1 VDDKDLEQLE
11 QQEAQEQ
18 KETEAANKTA
28 HVAGKAAATYFG
40 GKAGA
45 EAYDAISKTQLGKK
59 LEEKAGESIKNN
71 RQLNKAAQKLNDSGA
86 LDAADQVM
94 DMGNKSQG
102 TPKTPSSAGNGK
114 PQSTPNTG
122 PTTNNSSDSGTG
134 TTKLP
139 ENAKPA
145 TISILVILL
154 FSFIPIFLIV
164 VVIFIIISLL
174 GGAKNGLAM
183 NGYYAMRCPEVTV
196 VFTDKQN
203 NYEVTDIK
211 TYPLEEYVAGVVAGE
226 VGFLGSTEVDKAF
239 AIAARSYFFANE
251 SNCTIESSDRKQVF
265 RELTT
270 TQTDK
275 LAIEAT
281 EATKGKV
288 LLKDNNLY
296 STQYDAFACIEK
308 DDNYYTISQAEQK
321 IPITWLESK
330 INPSSIPDWFI
341 CNGSENLKN
350 HHGNGLSQYGSLYLA
365 EEKGY
370 TYEEILA
377 FYLGKEDIT
386 ISSGFLTSIAGLE
399 VKNTTSATNLDRPL
413 GELLNENGASIEDM
427 NAFIK
432 ESVESVGKGTRAGVV
447 AAAVSQINYLYDNFN
462 VNIPYYWGGAYIG
475 YGVYDSLGAIT
486 SGSTSTGGKT
496 YIRKGFDCSGF
507 VSWAI
512 KNGGYKFGRF
522 VTGGFHNAFSGD
534 SCDITD
540 QNCIGQPGDL
550 INSKTCHVQM
560 IVAVDEASGKY
571 MIAESTGSIGVVM
584 HEWNM
589 HSQNCGRSNETRILH
604 MDSFYN
610 NPNNVDPNY

>member
-1 VDDKDLEQLE
+1 MDKKKLEVSDEQE
-11 QQEAQEQ
+11 EQKQQEA
-18 KETEAANKTA
+18 EAANKTA

-40 GKAGA
+40 GNVGA
-45 EAYDAISKTQLGKK
+45 KAYDKLSQTKLGKN
-59 LEEKAGESIKNN
+59 LENQIGKKIQKN
-71 RQLNKAAQKLNDSGA
+71 RQANRMAQKLNNSGA
-86 LDAADQVM
+86 LDAADKAI
-94 DMGNKSQG
+94 DAAS
-102 TPKTPSSAGNGK
+102 GNG
-114 PQSTPNTG
+114 TG
-122 PTTNNSSDSGTG
+122 GSGGNSSSLSLSSVSNLGKKSSNSS
-134 TTKLP
+134 TKDKGLI
-139 ENAKPA
+139 
-145 TISILVILL
+145 TIPNMKKAAIKVLIIAIPTAIFLL
-154 FSFIPIFLIV
+154 FAVFLIT
-164 VVIFIIISLL
+164 ITIEGNEKGI
-174 GGAKNGLAM
+174 AM

-386 ISSGFLTSIAGLE
+386 ISSGYLTSIAGLE

-560 IVAVDEASGKY
+560 IVAVDETSGKY
-571 MIAESTGSIGVVM
+571 MIAESTGSMGVVM

>member
-1 VDDKDLEQLE
+1 MDEKKLEVSDEQE
-11 QQEAQEQ
+11 EQKQQEA
-18 KETEAANKTA
+18 EAANKTA

-40 GKAGA
+40 GNVGA
-45 EAYDAISKTQLGKK
+45 KAYDKLSQTKLGKN
-59 LEEKAGESIKNN
+59 LENQIGKKIQKN
-71 RQLNKAAQKLNDSGA
+71 RQANRMAQKLNNSGA
-86 LDAADQVM
+86 LDAADKAI
-94 DMGNKSQG
+94 DAAS
-102 TPKTPSSAGNGK
+102 GNG
-114 PQSTPNTG
+114 TG
-122 PTTNNSSDSGTG
+122 GSGGNSSSLSLSSVSNLGKKSSNSS
-134 TTKLP
+134 TKDKGLI
-139 ENAKPA
+139 
-145 TISILVILL
+145 TIPNMKKAAIKVLIIAIPTAIFLL
-154 FSFIPIFLIV
+154 FAVFLIT
-164 VVIFIIISLL
+164 IAIEGNEKGI
-174 GGAKNGLAM
+174 AM

-571 MIAESTGSIGVVM
+571 MIAESTGSMGVVM

-604 MDSFYN
+604 MDSFYD

>member
-1 VDDKDLEQLE
+1 
-11 QQEAQEQ
+11 
-18 KETEAANKTA
+18 
-28 HVAGKAAATYFG
+28 
-40 GKAGA
+40 
-45 EAYDAISKTQLGKK
+45 
-59 LEEKAGESIKNN
+59 
-71 RQLNKAAQKLNDSGA
+71 
-86 LDAADQVM
+86 M
-94 DMGNKSQG
+94 
-102 TPKTPSSAGNGK
+102 
-114 PQSTPNTG
+114 
-122 PTTNNSSDSGTG
+122 
-134 TTKLP
+134 
-139 ENAKPA
+139 
-145 TISILVILL
+145 
-154 FSFIPIFLIV
+154 
-164 VVIFIIISLL
+164 
-174 GGAKNGLAM
+174 
-183 NGYYAMRCPEVTV
+183 
-196 VFTDKQN
+196 
-203 NYEVTDIK
+203 
-211 TYPLEEYVAGVVAGE
+211 
-226 VGFLGSTEVDKAF
+226 
-239 AIAARSYFFANE
+239 
-251 SNCTIESSDRKQVF
+251 
-265 RELTT
+265 
-270 TQTDK
+270 
-275 LAIEAT
+275 
-281 EATKGKV
+281 
-288 LLKDNNLY
+288 
-296 STQYDAFACIEK
+296 
-308 DDNYYTISQAEQK
+308 
-321 IPITWLESK
+321 
-330 INPSSIPDWFI
+330 
-341 CNGSENLKN
+341 
-350 HHGNGLSQYGSLYLA
+350 SQYGSLYLA

-370 TYEEILA
+370 TYDEILA
-377 FYLGKEDIT
+377 FYYGDDVT
-386 ISSGFLTSIAGLE
+386 ISSGYLTSIAGLE

-571 MIAESTGSIGVVM
+571 MIAESTGSMGVVM

>member
-1 VDDKDLEQLE
+1 MDDKELEQLE

-114 PQSTPNTG
+114 PQSTPNAG

-145 TISILVILL
+145 TISIIVILL
-154 FSFIPIFLIV
+154 FSFIPF
-164 VVIFIIISLL
+164 FIIAFIISIIIALL
-174 GGAKNGLAM
+174 GGGRHGVAM

-196 VFTDKQN
+196 TFVDE
-203 NYEVTDIK
+203 NYVPTEVK
-211 TYPLEEYVAGVVAGE
+211 TYPFEEYIAGVVGGE
-226 VGFLGSTEVDKAF
+226 VGHFNSPEVYKAF
-239 AIAARSYFFANE
+239 AISARTYFFSAEN
-251 SNCTIESSDRKQVF
+251 NCSIESSDRYQVCK
-265 RELTT
+265 EENI
-270 TQTDK
+270 TD
-275 LAIEAT
+275 AIRTAVE
-281 EATKGKV
+281 ETKGKV
-288 LLKDNNLY
+288 LLREKDIFQ
-296 STQYDAFACIEK
+296 TEYDAFACIDK
-308 DDNYYTISQAEQK
+308 DNDYYTIAQQNQK
-321 IPITWLESK
+321 LPITWINSRINVNSK
-330 INPSSIPDWFI
+330 PEWFI
-341 CNGSENLKN
+341 CDGILRE
-350 HHGNGLSQYGSLYLA
+350 HHGRGMSQYGSLYLA

-370 TYEEILA
+370 TYDEILA
-377 FYLGKEDIT
+377 FYYGDDVT
-386 ISSGFLTSIAGLE
+386 ISSGYLTSIAGLE
-399 VKNTTSATNLDRPL
+399 VKNTTSSSVIDDTL

-427 NAFIK
+427 NGFIK

-447 AAAVSQINYLYDNFN
+447 AAAVSQINYLYDNFGKRL
-462 VNIPYYWGGAYIG
+462 PYYWGGAYTG
-475 YGVYDSLGAIT
+475 YGVYKELGGATTPIISKYGT
-486 SGSTSTGGKT
+486 CYTK
-496 YIRKGFDCSGF
+496 KGFDCSGF

-512 KNGGYKFGRF
+512 KNGGYKFGRYST
-522 VTGGFHNAFSGD
+522 VDFHNVFSGD

-550 INSKTCHVQM
+550 INSRDCHVQM

-571 MIAESTGSIGVVM
+571 MIVESTGSMGVVM
-584 HEWNM
+584 REWNM
-589 HSQNCGRSNETRILH
+589 HSIHYGYKTRILH

>member
-1 VDDKDLEQLE
+1 MDEKKLEVSDEQE
-11 QQEAQEQ
+11 EQKQQEA
-18 KETEAANKTA
+18 EAANKTA

-40 GKAGA
+40 GNVGA
-45 EAYDAISKTQLGKK
+45 KAYDKLSQTKLGKN
-59 LEEKAGESIKNN
+59 LENQIGKKIQKN
-71 RQLNKAAQKLNDSGA
+71 RQANRMAQKLNNSGA
-86 LDAADQVM
+86 LDAADKAI
-94 DMGNKSQG
+94 DAAS
-102 TPKTPSSAGNGK
+102 GNG
-114 PQSTPNTG
+114 TG
-122 PTTNNSSDSGTG
+122 GSGGNSSSLSLSSVSNLGKKSSNSS
-134 TTKLP
+134 TKDKGLI
-139 ENAKPA
+139 
-145 TISILVILL
+145 TIPNMKKAAIKVLIIA
-154 FSFIPIFLIV
+154 IPTAIFL
-164 VVIFIIISLL
+164 LL
-174 GGAKNGLAM
+174 AVFLITIAIEGNEKGIAM

-486 SGSTSTGGKT
+486 SGSTSNSGKT

-512 KNGGYKFGRF
+512 KNGGYKFGRY
-522 VTGGFHNAFSGD
+522 TTRGFHNAFSGD
-534 SCDITD
+534 SCNITD

-550 INSKTCHVQM
+550 INSQTCHVQM
-560 IVAVDEASGKY
+560 IVAVDETSGKY
-571 MIAESTGSIGVVM
+571 MIAESTGSMGVVM

-604 MDSFYN
+604 MDSFYD

>member
-1 VDDKDLEQLE
+1 MDEKKLEVSDEQE
-11 QQEAQEQ
+11 EQKQQEA
-18 KETEAANKTA
+18 EAANKTA

-40 GKAGA
+40 GNVGA
-45 EAYDAISKTQLGKK
+45 KAYDKLSQTKLGKN
-59 LEEKAGESIKNN
+59 LENQIGKKIQKN
-71 RQLNKAAQKLNDSGA
+71 RQANRMAQKLNNSGA
-86 LDAADQVM
+86 LDAADKAI
-94 DMGNKSQG
+94 DAAS
-102 TPKTPSSAGNGK
+102 GNG
-114 PQSTPNTG
+114 TG
-122 PTTNNSSDSGTG
+122 GSGGNSSSLSLSSVSNLGKKSSNSS
-134 TTKLP
+134 TKDKGLI
-139 ENAKPA
+139 
-145 TISILVILL
+145 TIPNMKKAAIKVLIIAIPTAIFLL
-154 FSFIPIFLIV
+154 FAVFLIT
-164 VVIFIIISLL
+164 IAIEGNEKGI
-174 GGAKNGLAM
+174 AM

-386 ISSGFLTSIAGLE
+386 ISSGYLTSIAGLE

-447 AAAVSQINYLYDNFN
+447 AAALSQINYLYDNFN

-550 INSKTCHVQM
+550 INSQTCHVQM
-560 IVAVDEASGKY
+560 IVAVDEVSGKY
-571 MIAESTGSIGVVM
+571 MIAESTGSMGVVM

-604 MDSFYN
+604 MDSFYD

>member
-1 VDDKDLEQLE
+1 MDKKKLEVSDEQE
-11 QQEAQEQ
+11 EQKQQEA
-18 KETEAANKTA
+18 EAANKTA

-40 GKAGA
+40 GNVGA
-45 EAYDAISKTQLGKK
+45 KAYDKLSQTKLGKN
-59 LEEKAGESIKNN
+59 LENQIGKKIQKN
-71 RQLNKAAQKLNDSGA
+71 RQANRMAQKLNNSGA
-86 LDAADQVM
+86 LDAADKAI
-94 DMGNKSQG
+94 DAAS
-102 TPKTPSSAGNGK
+102 GNG
-114 PQSTPNTG
+114 TG
-122 PTTNNSSDSGTG
+122 GSGGNSSSLSLSSVSNLGKKSSNSS
-134 TTKLP
+134 TKDKGLI
-139 ENAKPA
+139 
-145 TISILVILL
+145 TIPNMKKAAIKVLIIAIPTAIFLL
-154 FSFIPIFLIV
+154 FAVFLIT
-164 VVIFIIISLL
+164 ITIEGNEKGI
-174 GGAKNGLAM
+174 AM

-386 ISSGFLTSIAGLE
+386 ISSGYLTSIAGLE

-571 MIAESTGSIGVVM
+571 MIAESTGSMGVVM

>member
-1 VDDKDLEQLE
+1 MDDKDLEQLE

-114 PQSTPNTG
+114 PQSTPNAG

-145 TISILVILL
+145 TISIIVILL
-154 FSFIPIFLIV
+154 FSFIPF
-164 VVIFIIISLL
+164 FIIAFIISIIIALL
-174 GGAKNGLAM
+174 GGGRHGVAM

-196 VFTDKQN
+196 TFVDE
-203 NYEVTDIK
+203 NYVPTEVK
-211 TYPLEEYVAGVVAGE
+211 TYPFEEYIAGVVGGE
-226 VGFLGSTEVDKAF
+226 VGHFNSPEVYKAF
-239 AIAARSYFFANE
+239 AISARTYFFSAEN
-251 SNCTIESSDRKQVF
+251 NCSIESSDRYQVCK
-265 RELTT
+265 EENI
-270 TQTDK
+270 TD
-275 LAIEAT
+275 AIRTAVE
-281 EATKGKV
+281 ETKGKV
-288 LLKDNNLY
+288 LLREKDIFQ
-296 STQYDAFACIEK
+296 TEYDAFACIDK
-308 DDNYYTISQAEQK
+308 DDDYYTIAQQNQK
-321 IPITWLESK
+321 LPITWINSRINVNSK
-330 INPSSIPDWFI
+330 PEWFI
-341 CNGSENLKN
+341 CDGILRE
-350 HHGNGLSQYGSLYLA
+350 HHGRGMSQYGSLYLA

-370 TYEEILA
+370 TYDEILA
-377 FYLGKEDIT
+377 FYYGDDVT
-386 ISSGFLTSIAGLE
+386 ISSGYLTSIAGLE
-399 VKNTTSATNLDRPL
+399 VKNTTSSSVIDDTL

-427 NAFIK
+427 NGFIK

-447 AAAVSQINYLYDNFN
+447 AAAVSQINYLYDNFGKRL
-462 VNIPYYWGGAYIG
+462 PYYWGGAYTG
-475 YGVYDSLGAIT
+475 YGVYKELGGATTPIISKYGT
-486 SGSTSTGGKT
+486 CYTK
-496 YIRKGFDCSGF
+496 KGFDCSGF

-512 KNGGYKFGRF
+512 KNGGYKFGRYST
-522 VTGGFHNAFSGD
+522 VDFHNVFSGD

-550 INSKTCHVQM
+550 INSRDCHVQM

-571 MIAESTGSIGVVM
+571 MIVESTGSMGVVM
-584 HEWNM
+584 REWNM
-589 HSQNCGRSNETRILH
+589 HSIHYGYKTRILH

>member
-1 VDDKDLEQLE
+1 MDDKDLEQLE

-114 PQSTPNTG
+114 PQSTPNAG

-145 TISILVILL
+145 TISIIVILL
-154 FSFIPIFLIV
+154 FSFIPF
-164 VVIFIIISLL
+164 FIIAFIISIIIALL
-174 GGAKNGLAM
+174 GGGRHGVAM

-196 VFTDKQN
+196 TFVDE
-203 NYEVTDIK
+203 NYVPTEVK
-211 TYPLEEYVAGVVAGE
+211 TYPFEEYIAGVVGGE
-226 VGFLGSTEVDKAF
+226 VGHFNSPEVYKAF
-239 AIAARSYFFANE
+239 AISARTYFFSAEN
-251 SNCTIESSDRKQVF
+251 NCSIESSDRYQVCK
-265 RELTT
+265 EENI
-270 TQTDK
+270 TD
-275 LAIEAT
+275 AIRTAVE
-281 EATKGKV
+281 ETKGKV
-288 LLKDNNLY
+288 LLREKDIFQ
-296 STQYDAFACIEK
+296 TEYDAFACIDK
-308 DDNYYTISQAEQK
+308 DNDYYTIAQQNQK
-321 IPITWLESK
+321 LPITWINSRINVNSK
-330 INPSSIPDWFI
+330 PEWFI
-341 CNGSENLKN
+341 CDGILRE
-350 HHGNGLSQYGSLYLA
+350 HHGRGMSQYGSLYLA

-370 TYEEILA
+370 TYDEILA
-377 FYLGKEDIT
+377 FYYGDDVT
-386 ISSGFLTSIAGLE
+386 ISSGYLTSIAGLE
-399 VKNTTSATNLDRPL
+399 VKNTTSSSVIDDTL

-427 NAFIK
+427 NGFIK

-447 AAAVSQINYLYDNFN
+447 AAAVSQINYLYDNFGKRL
-462 VNIPYYWGGAYIG
+462 PYYWGGAYTG
-475 YGVYDSLGAIT
+475 YGVYKELGGATTPIISKYGT
-486 SGSTSTGGKT
+486 CYTK
-496 YIRKGFDCSGF
+496 KGFDCSGF

-512 KNGGYKFGRF
+512 KNGGYKFGRYST
-522 VTGGFHNAFSGD
+522 VDFHNVFSGD

-550 INSKTCHVQM
+550 INSRDCHVQM

-571 MIAESTGSIGVVM
+571 MIVESTGSMGVVM
-584 HEWNM
+584 REWNM
-589 HSQNCGRSNETRILH
+589 HSIHYGYKTRILH

>member
-1 VDDKDLEQLE
+1 MDEKKLEVSDEQE
-11 QQEAQEQ
+11 EQKQQEA
-18 KETEAANKTA
+18 EAANKTA

-40 GKAGA
+40 GNVGA
-45 EAYDAISKTQLGKK
+45 KAYDKLSQTKLGKN
-59 LEEKAGESIKNN
+59 LENQIGKKIQKN
-71 RQLNKAAQKLNDSGA
+71 RQANRMAQKLNNSGA
-86 LDAADQVM
+86 LDAADKAI
-94 DMGNKSQG
+94 DAASGNG
-102 TPKTPSSAGNGK
+102 TGGSGGNSSSLSLSSASNLEK
-114 PQSTPNTG
+114 KSS
-122 PTTNNSSDSGTG
+122 NSSSKDKS
-134 TTKLP
+134 LI
-139 ENAKPA
+139 
-145 TISILVILL
+145 TIPNMKKTAIKVSIIAIPTAIFLL
-154 FSFIPIFLIV
+154 FVIFLIT
-164 VVIFIIISLL
+164 IAIE
-174 GGAKNGLAM
+174 GNEKGLAM

-196 VFTDKQN
+196 TFVDKD
-203 NYEVTDIK
+203 YEPTEVK
-211 TYPLEEYVAGVVAGE
+211 TYPLEEYVAGVIGGE
-226 VGFLGSTEVDKAF
+226 VGMFNSPEVYKAF
-239 AIAARSYFFANE
+239 AISARTYFLTAEN
-251 SNCTIESSDRKQVF
+251 NCSIESSDRYQVF
-265 RELTT
+265 KEENI
-270 TQTDK
+270 TDGTR
-275 LAIEAT
+275 AAAE
-281 EATKGKV
+281 ETKGKV
-288 LLKDNNLY
+288 LLRDKDIFQ
-296 STQYDAFACIEK
+296 TEYDAFACIDK
-308 DDNYYTISQAEQK
+308 DDDYYTIAQQDQK
-321 IPITWLESK
+321 IPITWIDSRINVNSK
-330 INPSSIPDWFI
+330 PDWFI
-341 CNGSENLKN
+341 CDGTLRE
-350 HHGNGLSQYGSLYLA
+350 HHGRGMSQYGSLYLA

-370 TYEEILA
+370 TYDEILA
-377 FYLGKEDIT
+377 FYYGDDIT
-386 ISSGFLTSIAGLE
+386 ISSGYLTSIAGLE

-571 MIAESTGSIGVVM
+571 MIAESTGSMGVVM

-604 MDSFYN
+604 MDSFYD
-610 NPNNVDPNY
+610 NPSNVDPNY

>member
-1 VDDKDLEQLE
+1 MDEKKLEVSDEQE
-11 QQEAQEQ
+11 EQKQQEA
-18 KETEAANKTA
+18 EAANKTA

-40 GKAGA
+40 GNVGA
-45 EAYDAISKTQLGKK
+45 KAYDKLSQTKLGKN
-59 LEEKAGESIKNN
+59 LENQVGKKIQKN
-71 RQLNKAAQKLNDSGA
+71 RQANRMAQKLNNSGA
-86 LDAADQVM
+86 LDAADKAIDVAS
-94 DMGNKSQG
+94 GNG
-102 TPKTPSSAGNGK
+102 TGGSGGNSSSLSLSSASNLGK
-114 PQSTPNTG
+114 KSS
-122 PTTNNSSDSGTG
+122 NSSSKDKS
-134 TTKLP
+134 LI
-139 ENAKPA
+139 
-145 TISILVILL
+145 TIPNMKKAAIKVSIIAIPTAIFLL
-154 FSFIPIFLIV
+154 FVIFLIT
-164 VVIFIIISLL
+164 IAIE
-174 GGAKNGLAM
+174 GNEKGLAM

-196 VFTDKQN
+196 TFVDE
-203 NYEVTDIK
+203 NYEPTEVK
-211 TYPLEEYVAGVVAGE
+211 TYPLEEYVAGVVGGE
-226 VGFLGSTEVDKAF
+226 VGMFNSPEVYKAF
-239 AIAARSYFFANE
+239 AISARTYFLTAEN
-251 SNCTIESSDRKQVF
+251 NCSIESSDRYQVF
-265 RELTT
+265 KEENI
-270 TQTDK
+270 TDGTR
-275 LAIEAT
+275 AAAE
-281 EATKGKV
+281 ETKGKV
-288 LLKDNNLY
+288 LLRDKDIFQ
-296 STQYDAFACIEK
+296 TEYDAFACIDK
-308 DDNYYTISQAEQK
+308 DDDYYTIAQQEQK
-321 IPITWLESK
+321 IPITWMNSRINVNSK
-330 INPSSIPDWFI
+330 PEWFI
-341 CNGSENLKN
+341 CDGTLRE
-350 HHGNGLSQYGSLYLA
+350 HHGRGMSQYGSLYLA

-370 TYEEILA
+370 TYDEILA
-377 FYLGKEDIT
+377 FYYGDDVT
-386 ISSGFLTSIAGLE
+386 ISSGYLTSIAGLE

-413 GELLNENGASIEDM
+413 GELLNENGASIDDM

-540 QNCIGQPGDL
+540 KNCIGQPGDL

-571 MIAESTGSIGVVM
+571 MIAESTGSMGVVM

-604 MDSFYN
+604 MDSFYD

>member
-1 VDDKDLEQLE
+1 MDKKKLEVSDEQE
-11 QQEAQEQ
+11 EQKQQEA
-18 KETEAANKTA
+18 EAANKTA

-40 GKAGA
+40 GNVGA
-45 EAYDAISKTQLGKK
+45 KAYDKLSQTKLGKN
-59 LEEKAGESIKNN
+59 LENQIGKKIQKN
-71 RQLNKAAQKLNDSGA
+71 RQANRMAQKLNNSGA
-86 LDAADQVM
+86 LDAADKAI
-94 DMGNKSQG
+94 DAAS
-102 TPKTPSSAGNGK
+102 GNG
-114 PQSTPNTG
+114 TG
-122 PTTNNSSDSGTG
+122 GSGGNSSSLSLSSVSNLGKKSSNSS
-134 TTKLP
+134 TKDKGLI
-139 ENAKPA
+139 
-145 TISILVILL
+145 TIPNMKKTAIKVLIIAIPTAIFLL
-154 FSFIPIFLIV
+154 FAVFLIT
-164 VVIFIIISLL
+164 ITIEGNEKGI
-174 GGAKNGLAM
+174 AM

-386 ISSGFLTSIAGLE
+386 ISSGYLTSIAGLE

-560 IVAVDEASGKY
+560 IVAVDETSGKY
-571 MIAESTGSIGVVM
+571 MIAESTGSMGVVM

>member
-1 VDDKDLEQLE
+1 MDEKKLEVSDEQE
-11 QQEAQEQ
+11 EQKQQEA
-18 KETEAANKTA
+18 EAANKTA

-40 GKAGA
+40 GNVGA
-45 EAYDAISKTQLGKK
+45 KAYDKLSQTKLGKN
-59 LEEKAGESIKNN
+59 LENQIGKKIQKN
-71 RQLNKAAQKLNDSGA
+71 RQANRMAQKLNNSGA
-86 LDAADQVM
+86 LDAADKAI
-94 DMGNKSQG
+94 DAAS
-102 TPKTPSSAGNGK
+102 GNG
-114 PQSTPNTG
+114 TG
-122 PTTNNSSDSGTG
+122 GSGGNSSSLSLSSVSNLGKKSSNSS
-134 TTKLP
+134 TKDKGLI
-139 ENAKPA
+139 
-145 TISILVILL
+145 TIPNMKKAAIKVLIIAIPTAIFLL
-154 FSFIPIFLIV
+154 FAVFLIT
-164 VVIFIIISLL
+164 ITIEGNEKGI
-174 GGAKNGLAM
+174 AM

-507 VSWAI
+507 VSWTI
-512 KNGGYKFGRF
+512 KNGGYKFGRY
-522 VTGGFHNAFSGD
+522 TTRGFHNAFSGD
-534 SCDITD
+534 SCNITD

-550 INSKTCHVQM
+550 INSQTCHVQM
-560 IVAVDEASGKY
+560 IVAVDEVSGKY
-571 MIAESTGSIGVVM
+571 MIAESTGSMGVVM

-604 MDSFYN
+604 MDSFYD

>member
-1 VDDKDLEQLE
+1 MDEKKLEVSDEQE
-11 QQEAQEQ
+11 EQKQQEA
-18 KETEAANKTA
+18 EAANKTA

-40 GKAGA
+40 GNVGA
-45 EAYDAISKTQLGKK
+45 KAYDKLSQTKLGKN
-59 LEEKAGESIKNN
+59 LENQIGKKIQKN
-71 RQLNKAAQKLNDSGA
+71 RQANRMAQKLNNSGA
-86 LDAADQVM
+86 LDAADKAI
-94 DMGNKSQG
+94 DAAS
-102 TPKTPSSAGNGK
+102 GNG
-114 PQSTPNTG
+114 TG
-122 PTTNNSSDSGTG
+122 GSGGNSSSLSLSSVSNLGKKSSNSS
-134 TTKLP
+134 TKDKGLI
-139 ENAKPA
+139 
-145 TISILVILL
+145 TIPNMKKAAIKVLIIAIPTAIFLL
-154 FSFIPIFLIV
+154 FAVFLIT
-164 VVIFIIISLL
+164 ITIEGNEKGI
-174 GGAKNGLAM
+174 AM

-386 ISSGFLTSIAGLE
+386 ISSGYLTSIAGLE

-571 MIAESTGSIGVVM
+571 MIAESTGSMGVVM

>member
-1 VDDKDLEQLE
+1 MDEKKLEVSDEQE
-11 QQEAQEQ
+11 EQKQQEA
-18 KETEAANKTA
+18 EAANKTA

-40 GKAGA
+40 GNVGA
-45 EAYDAISKTQLGKK
+45 KAYDKLSQTKLGKN
-59 LEEKAGESIKNN
+59 LENQIGKKIQKN
-71 RQLNKAAQKLNDSGA
+71 RQANRMAQKLNNSGA
-86 LDAADQVM
+86 LDAADKAI
-94 DMGNKSQG
+94 DAAS
-102 TPKTPSSAGNGK
+102 GNG
-114 PQSTPNTG
+114 TG
-122 PTTNNSSDSGTG
+122 GSGGNSSSLSLSSVSNLGKKSSNSS
-134 TTKLP
+134 TKDKGLI
-139 ENAKPA
+139 
-145 TISILVILL
+145 TIPNMKKAAIKVLIIAIPTAIFLL
-154 FSFIPIFLIV
+154 FAVFLIT
-164 VVIFIIISLL
+164 IAIEGNEKGI
-174 GGAKNGLAM
+174 AM

-386 ISSGFLTSIAGLE
+386 ISSGYLTSIAGLE

-507 VSWAI
+507 VSWTI
-512 KNGGYKFGRF
+512 KNGGYKFGRY
-522 VTGGFHNAFSGD
+522 TTRGFHNAFSGD
-534 SCDITD
+534 SCNITD

-550 INSKTCHVQM
+550 INSQTCHVQM
-560 IVAVDEASGKY
+560 IVAVDEVSGKY
-571 MIAESTGSIGVVM
+571 MIAESTGSMGVVM

-604 MDSFYN
+604 MDSFYD

>member
-1 VDDKDLEQLE
+1 MDDKDLEQLE

-114 PQSTPNTG
+114 PQSTPNAG

-139 ENAKPA
+139 ENTKPA
-145 TISILVILL
+145 TISIIVILL
-154 FSFIPIFLIV
+154 FSFIPF
-164 VVIFIIISLL
+164 FIIAFIISIIIALL
-174 GGAKNGLAM
+174 GGGRHGVAM

-196 VFTDKQN
+196 TFVDE
-203 NYEVTDIK
+203 NYVPTEVK
-211 TYPLEEYVAGVVAGE
+211 TYPFEEYIAGVVGGE
-226 VGFLGSTEVDKAF
+226 VGHFNSPEVYKAF
-239 AIAARSYFFANE
+239 AISARTYFFSAEN
-251 SNCTIESSDRKQVF
+251 NCSIESSDRYQVCK
-265 RELTT
+265 EENI
-270 TQTDK
+270 TD
-275 LAIEAT
+275 AIRTAVE
-281 EATKGKV
+281 ETKGKV
-288 LLKDNNLY
+288 LLREKDIFQ
-296 STQYDAFACIEK
+296 TEYDAFACIDK
-308 DDNYYTISQAEQK
+308 DNDYYTIAQQNQK
-321 IPITWLESK
+321 LPITWINSRINVNSK
-330 INPSSIPDWFI
+330 PEWFI
-341 CNGSENLKN
+341 CDGILRE
-350 HHGNGLSQYGSLYLA
+350 HHGRGMSQYGSLYLA

-370 TYEEILA
+370 TYDEILA
-377 FYLGKEDIT
+377 FYYGDDVT
-386 ISSGFLTSIAGLE
+386 ISSGYLTSIAGLE
-399 VKNTTSATNLDRPL
+399 VKNTTSSSVIDDTL

-427 NAFIK
+427 NGFIK

-447 AAAVSQINYLYDNFN
+447 AAAVSQINYLYDNFGKRL
-462 VNIPYYWGGAYIG
+462 PYYWGGAYTG
-475 YGVYDSLGAIT
+475 YGVYKELGGATTPIISKYGT
-486 SGSTSTGGKT
+486 CYTK
-496 YIRKGFDCSGF
+496 KGFDCSGF

-512 KNGGYKFGRF
+512 KNGGYKFGRYST
-522 VTGGFHNAFSGD
+522 VDFHNVFSGD

-550 INSKTCHVQM
+550 INSRDCHVQM

-571 MIAESTGSIGVVM
+571 MIAESTGSMGVVM
-584 HEWNM
+584 REWNM
-589 HSQNCGRSNETRILH
+589 HSIHYGYKTRILH

>member
-1 VDDKDLEQLE
+1 MYNDKELEE
-11 QQEAQEQ
+11 KQ
-18 KETEAANKTA
+18 KEEEAANKTA
-28 HVAGKAAATYFG
+28 HVAGKAAATYF
-40 GKAGA
+40 AGPLGA
-45 EAYDAISKTQLGKK
+45 KAYDELSKTKMGQNLENQMGKRLQK
-59 LEEKAGESIKNN
+59 DRRAN
-71 RQLNKAAQKLNDSGA
+71 RAAQRLNDSGA
-86 LDAADQVM
+86 LDAADKAI
-94 DMGNKSQG
+94 DAANSKG
-102 TPKTPSSAGNGK
+102 TSGAGN
-114 PQSTPNTG
+114 TPNMPSTISNSN
-122 PTTNNSSDSGTG
+122 TQSKSLNSNNQSNDSKSNSDTQGKGTVK
-134 TTKLP
+134 TSALK
-139 ENAKPA
+139 KA
-145 TISILVILL
+145 TIKVMIIVLPIVL
-154 FSFIPIFLIV
+154 FCLFIVF
-164 VVIFIIISLL
+164 FIAAII
-174 GGAKNGLAM
+174 GGNENSDIAM

-196 VFTDKQN
+196 TFVDE
-203 NYEVTDIK
+203 NYVPTEVK
-211 TYPLEEYVAGVVAGE
+211 TYPLEEYVAGVIGGE
-226 VGFLGSTEVDKAF
+226 VGMFNSPEVYKAF
-239 AIAARSYFFANE
+239 AISARTYFLTAE
-251 SNCTIESSDRKQVF
+251 TNCSIESSDRYQVF
-265 RELTT
+265 KEENI
-270 TQTDK
+270 TDGTR
-275 LAIEAT
+275 AAAE
-281 EATKGKV
+281 ETKGKV
-288 LLKDNNLY
+288 LLRDKDIFQ
-296 STQYDAFACIEK
+296 TEYDAFACIDK
-308 DDNYYTISQAEQK
+308 DDDYYTIAQQEQK
-321 IPITWLESK
+321 IPITWINSRINVNSK
-330 INPSSIPDWFI
+330 PEWFI
-341 CNGSENLKN
+341 CDGTLRE
-350 HHGNGLSQYGSLYLA
+350 HHGRGMSQYGSLYLA

-370 TYEEILA
+370 TYDEILA
-377 FYLGKEDIT
+377 FYYGEDVT
-386 ISSGFLTSIAGLE
+386 ISSGYLTSIAGLE

-540 QNCIGQPGDL
+540 KNCIGQPGDL

-571 MIAESTGSIGVVM
+571 MIAESTGSMGVVM

>member
-1 VDDKDLEQLE
+1 MDKKKLEVSDEQE
-11 QQEAQEQ
+11 EQKQQEA
-18 KETEAANKTA
+18 EAANKTA

-40 GKAGA
+40 GNVGA
-45 EAYDAISKTQLGKK
+45 KAYDKLSQTKLGKN
-59 LEEKAGESIKNN
+59 LENEIGKKIQKN
-71 RQLNKAAQKLNDSGA
+71 RQANRMAQKLNNSGA
-86 LDAADQVM
+86 LDAADKAI
-94 DMGNKSQG
+94 DAAS
-102 TPKTPSSAGNGK
+102 GNG
-114 PQSTPNTG
+114 TG
-122 PTTNNSSDSGTG
+122 GSGGNSSSLSLSSVSNLGKKSSNSS
-134 TTKLP
+134 TKDKGLI
-139 ENAKPA
+139 
-145 TISILVILL
+145 TIPNMKKAAIKVLIIAIPTAIFLL
-154 FSFIPIFLIV
+154 FAVFLIT
-164 VVIFIIISLL
+164 ITIEGNEKGI
-174 GGAKNGLAM
+174 AM

-386 ISSGFLTSIAGLE
+386 ISSGYLTSIAGLE

-571 MIAESTGSIGVVM
+571 MIAESTGSMGVVM

>member
-1 VDDKDLEQLE
+1 MDEKKLEVSDEQE
-11 QQEAQEQ
+11 EQKQQEA
-18 KETEAANKTA
+18 EAANKTA

-40 GKAGA
+40 GNVGA
-45 EAYDAISKTQLGKK
+45 KAYDKLSQTKLGKN
-59 LEEKAGESIKNN
+59 LENQIGKKIQKN
-71 RQLNKAAQKLNDSGA
+71 RQANRMAQKLNNSGA
-86 LDAADQVM
+86 LDAADKAI
-94 DMGNKSQG
+94 DAAS
-102 TPKTPSSAGNGK
+102 GNG
-114 PQSTPNTG
+114 TG
-122 PTTNNSSDSGTG
+122 GSGGNSSSLSLSSVSNLGKKSSNSS
-134 TTKLP
+134 TKDKGLI
-139 ENAKPA
+139 
-145 TISILVILL
+145 TIPNMKKAAIKVLIIAIPTAIFLL
-154 FSFIPIFLIV
+154 FAVFLIT
-164 VVIFIIISLL
+164 IAIEGNEKGI
-174 GGAKNGLAM
+174 AM

-386 ISSGFLTSIAGLE
+386 ISSGYLTSIAGLE

-571 MIAESTGSIGVVM
+571 MIAESTGSMGVVM

>member
-1 VDDKDLEQLE
+1 MDDKDLEQLE

-114 PQSTPNTG
+114 PQSTPNAG

-145 TISILVILL
+145 TISIIAILL
-154 FSFIPIFLIV
+154 FSFIPF
-164 VVIFIIISLL
+164 FIIAFIISIIIALL
-174 GGAKNGLAM
+174 GGGRHGVAM

-196 VFTDKQN
+196 TFVDE
-203 NYEVTDIK
+203 NYIPTEVK
-211 TYPLEEYVAGVVAGE
+211 TYPFEEYIAGVVGGE
-226 VGFLGSTEVDKAF
+226 VGHFNSPEVYKAF
-239 AIAARSYFFANE
+239 AISARTYFFSAEN
-251 SNCTIESSDRKQVF
+251 NCSIESSDRYQVCK
-265 RELTT
+265 EENI
-270 TQTDK
+270 TD
-275 LAIEAT
+275 AIRTAVE
-281 EATKGKV
+281 ETKGKV
-288 LLKDNNLY
+288 LLREKDIFQ
-296 STQYDAFACIEK
+296 TEYDAFACIDK
-308 DDNYYTISQAEQK
+308 DNDYYTIAQQNQK
-321 IPITWLESK
+321 LPITWINSRINVNSK
-330 INPSSIPDWFI
+330 PEWFI
-341 CNGSENLKN
+341 CDGTLRE
-350 HHGNGLSQYGSLYLA
+350 HHGRGMSQYGSLYLA

-370 TYEEILA
+370 TYDEILA
-377 FYLGKEDIT
+377 FYYGDDVT
-386 ISSGFLTSIAGLE
+386 ISSGYLTSIAGLE
-399 VKNTTSATNLDRPL
+399 VKNTTSSSVIDDTL

-427 NAFIK
+427 NGFIK

-447 AAAVSQINYLYDNFN
+447 AAAVSQINYLYDNFGKR
-462 VNIPYYWGGAYIG
+462 IPYYWGGAYTG
-475 YGVYDSLGAIT
+475 YGVYKELGGATTPIISKYGT
-486 SGSTSTGGKT
+486 CYK
-496 YIRKGFDCSGF
+496 RKGFDCSGF

-512 KNGGYKFGRF
+512 KNGGYKFGRYST
-522 VTGGFHNAFSGD
+522 VDFHNVFSGD

-550 INSKTCHVQM
+550 INSRDCHVQM

-571 MIAESTGSIGVVM
+571 MIAESTGSMGVVM
-584 HEWNM
+584 REWNM
-589 HSQNCGRSNETRILH
+589 HSIHYGYKTRILH
-604 MDSFYN
+604 MDSFYD

>member
-1 VDDKDLEQLE
+1 MDDKDLEQLE

-45 EAYDAISKTQLGKK
+45 EAYDAISKTKLGKK

-114 PQSTPNTG
+114 PQSTPNAG

-145 TISILVILL
+145 TISIIARLL
-154 FSFIPIFLIV
+154 FSFIPF
-164 VVIFIIISLL
+164 FIIAFIISIIIALL
-174 GGAKNGLAM
+174 GGGRHGVAM

-196 VFTDKQN
+196 TFVDE
-203 NYEVTDIK
+203 NYVPTEVK
-211 TYPLEEYVAGVVAGE
+211 TYPFEEYIAGVVGGE
-226 VGFLGSTEVDKAF
+226 LGSTFNSPEVYKAF
-239 AIAARSYFFANE
+239 AISARTYFLTAEN
-251 SNCTIESSDRKQVF
+251 NCSIESSDRYQVCK
-265 RELTT
+265 EENI
-270 TQTDK
+270 TD
-275 LAIEAT
+275 AIRTAVE
-281 EATKGKV
+281 ETKGKV
-288 LLKDNNLY
+288 LLREKDIFQ
-296 STQYDAFACIEK
+296 TEYDAFACIDK
-308 DDNYYTISQAEQK
+308 DNDYYTIAQQNQK
-321 IPITWLESK
+321 LPIAWINSRINVNSK
-330 INPSSIPDWFI
+330 PEWFI
-341 CNGSENLKN
+341 CDGILRE
-350 HHGNGLSQYGSLYLA
+350 HHGRGMSQYGSLYLA

-370 TYEEILA
+370 TYDEILA
-377 FYLGKEDIT
+377 FYYGDDVT
-386 ISSGFLTSIAGLE
+386 ISSGYLTSIAGLE
-399 VKNTTSATNLDRPL
+399 VKNTTSSSVIDDTL

-427 NAFIK
+427 NGFIK

-447 AAAVSQINYLYDNFN
+447 AAAVSQINYLYDNFGKRL
-462 VNIPYYWGGAYIG
+462 PYYWGGAYTG
-475 YGVYDSLGAIT
+475 YGVYKELGGATTPIISKYGT
-486 SGSTSTGGKT
+486 CYK
-496 YIRKGFDCSGF
+496 RKGFDCSGF

-512 KNGGYKFGRF
+512 KNGGYKFGRYST
-522 VTGGFHNAFSGD
+522 VDFHNVFSGD

-550 INSKTCHVQM
+550 INSRDCHVQM

-571 MIAESTGSIGVVM
+571 MIAESTGSMGVVM
-584 HEWNM
+584 REWNM
-589 HSQNCGRSNETRILH
+589 HSIHYGYKTRILH
-604 MDSFYN
+604 MDSFYD

>member
-1 VDDKDLEQLE
+1 MDEKKLEVSDEQE
-11 QQEAQEQ
+11 EQKQQEA
-18 KETEAANKTA
+18 EAANKTA

-40 GKAGA
+40 GNVGA
-45 EAYDAISKTQLGKK
+45 KAYDKLSQTKLGKN
-59 LEEKAGESIKNN
+59 LENQIGKKIQKN
-71 RQLNKAAQKLNDSGA
+71 RQANRMAQKLNNSGA
-86 LDAADQVM
+86 LDAADKAI
-94 DMGNKSQG
+94 DAAS
-102 TPKTPSSAGNGK
+102 GNG
-114 PQSTPNTG
+114 TG
-122 PTTNNSSDSGTG
+122 GSGGNSSSLSLSSVSNLGKKSSNSS
-134 TTKLP
+134 TKDKGLI
-139 ENAKPA
+139 
-145 TISILVILL
+145 TIPNMKKAAIKVLIIAIPTAIFLL
-154 FSFIPIFLIV
+154 FAVFLIT
-164 VVIFIIISLL
+164 IAIEGNEKGI
-174 GGAKNGLAM
+174 AM

-386 ISSGFLTSIAGLE
+386 ISSGYLTSIAGLE

-571 MIAESTGSIGVVM
+571 MIAESTGSMGVVM

-604 MDSFYN
+604 MDSFYD

>member
-1 VDDKDLEQLE
+1 MDDKDLEQLE

-114 PQSTPNTG
+114 PQSTPNAG

-145 TISILVILL
+145 TISIIVILL
-154 FSFIPIFLIV
+154 FSFIPF
-164 VVIFIIISLL
+164 FIIAFIISIIIALL
-174 GGAKNGLAM
+174 GGGRHGVAM

-196 VFTDKQN
+196 TFVDE
-203 NYEVTDIK
+203 NYVPTEVK
-211 TYPLEEYVAGVVAGE
+211 TYPFEEYIAGVVGGE
-226 VGFLGSTEVDKAF
+226 VGHFNSPEVYKAF
-239 AIAARSYFFANE
+239 AISARTYFFSAEN
-251 SNCTIESSDRKQVF
+251 NCSIESSDRYQVCK
-265 RELTT
+265 EENI
-270 TQTDK
+270 TD
-275 LAIEAT
+275 AIRTAVE
-281 EATKGKV
+281 ETKGKV
-288 LLKDNNLY
+288 LLREKDIFQ
-296 STQYDAFACIEK
+296 TEYDAFACIDK
-308 DDNYYTISQAEQK
+308 DNDYYTIAQQNQK
-321 IPITWLESK
+321 LPITWINSRINVNSK
-330 INPSSIPDWFI
+330 PEWFI
-341 CNGSENLKN
+341 CDGILRE
-350 HHGNGLSQYGSLYLA
+350 HHGRGMSQYGSLYLA

-370 TYEEILA
+370 TYDEILA
-377 FYLGKEDIT
+377 FYYGDDVT
-386 ISSGFLTSIAGLE
+386 ISSGYLTSIAGLE
-399 VKNTTSATNLDRPL
+399 VKNTTSSSVIDDTL

-427 NAFIK
+427 NGFIK

-447 AAAVSQINYLYDNFN
+447 AAAVSQINYLYDNFGKRL
-462 VNIPYYWGGAYIG
+462 PYYWGGAYTG
-475 YGVYDSLGAIT
+475 YGVYKELGGATTPIISKYGT
-486 SGSTSTGGKT
+486 CYTK
-496 YIRKGFDCSGF
+496 KGFDCSGF

-512 KNGGYKFGRF
+512 KNGGYKFGRYST
-522 VTGGFHNAFSGD
+522 VDFHNVFSGD

-550 INSKTCHVQM
+550 INSRDCHVQM

-571 MIAESTGSIGVVM
+571 MIVESTGSMGVVM
-584 HEWNM
+584 REWNM
-589 HSQNCGRSNETRILH
+589 HSIHYGYKTRILH

-610 NPNNVDPNY
+610 NPSNVDPNY

>member
-1 VDDKDLEQLE
+1 MDEKKLEVSDEQE
-11 QQEAQEQ
+11 EQKQQEA
-18 KETEAANKTA
+18 EAANKTA

-40 GKAGA
+40 GNVGA
-45 EAYDAISKTQLGKK
+45 KAYDKLSQTKLGKN
-59 LEEKAGESIKNN
+59 LENQIGKKIQKN
-71 RQLNKAAQKLNDSGA
+71 RQANRMAQKLNNSGA
-86 LDAADQVM
+86 LDAADKAI
-94 DMGNKSQG
+94 DAAS
-102 TPKTPSSAGNGK
+102 GNG
-114 PQSTPNTG
+114 TG
-122 PTTNNSSDSGTG
+122 GSGGNSSSLSLSSVSNLGKKSSNSS
-134 TTKLP
+134 TKDKGLI
-139 ENAKPA
+139 
-145 TISILVILL
+145 TIPNMKKAAIKVLIIAIPTAIFLL
-154 FSFIPIFLIV
+154 FAVFLIT
-164 VVIFIIISLL
+164 ITIEGNEKGI
-174 GGAKNGLAM
+174 AM

-386 ISSGFLTSIAGLE
+386 ISSGYLTSIAGLE

-571 MIAESTGSIGVVM
+571 MIAESTGSMGVVM

-604 MDSFYN
+604 MDSFYD

>member
-1 VDDKDLEQLE
+1 MDKKKLEVSDEQE
-11 QQEAQEQ
+11 EQKQQEA
-18 KETEAANKTA
+18 EAANKTA

-40 GKAGA
+40 GNVGA
-45 EAYDAISKTQLGKK
+45 KAYDKLSQTKLGKN
-59 LEEKAGESIKNN
+59 LENQIGKKIQKN
-71 RQLNKAAQKLNDSGA
+71 RQANRMAQKLNNSGA
-86 LDAADQVM
+86 LDAADKAI
-94 DMGNKSQG
+94 DAAS
-102 TPKTPSSAGNGK
+102 GNG
-114 PQSTPNTG
+114 TG
-122 PTTNNSSDSGTG
+122 GSGGNSSSFSLSSVSNLGKKSSNSS
-134 TTKLP
+134 TKDKGLI
-139 ENAKPA
+139 
-145 TISILVILL
+145 TIPNMKKAAIKVLIIAIPTAIFLL
-154 FSFIPIFLIV
+154 FAVFLIT
-164 VVIFIIISLL
+164 ITIEGNEKGI
-174 GGAKNGLAM
+174 AM

-386 ISSGFLTSIAGLE
+386 ISSGYLTSIAGLE

-571 MIAESTGSIGVVM
+571 MIAESTGSMGVVM

>member
-1 VDDKDLEQLE
+1 MDDKDIEQLE

-45 EAYDAISKTQLGKK
+45 EAYDAISNTQLGKK

-86 LDAADQVM
+86 LDAAEQVM

-114 PQSTPNTG
+114 PQSTPNTEST
-122 PTTNNSSDSGTG
+122 PNNSSDSEAGT
-134 TTKLP
+134 
-139 ENAKPA
+139 AKITEKPKPVA
-145 TISILVILL
+145 ISILIILL
-154 FSFIPIFLIV
+154 FSFLPIFLIAF
-164 VVIFIIISLL
+164 VISIIIALL
-174 GGAKNGLAM
+174 GGGRNSLAM
-183 NGYYAMRCPEVTV
+183 NGYYAMKCPEVTV
-196 VFTDKQN
+196 TFVDE
-203 NYEVTDIK
+203 NYEPTETK
-211 TYPLEEYVAGVVAGE
+211 TYPLEEYVAGVVGGE
-226 VGFLGSTEVDKAF
+226 VGMFNSSEVYKAF
-239 AIAARSYFFANE
+239 AISARTYFLTAEN
-251 SNCTIESSDRKQVF
+251 NCSIESSDKYQVF
-265 RELTT
+265 KEENI
-270 TQTDK
+270 TD
-275 LAIEAT
+275 AT
-281 EATKGKV
+281 RAAAEETKGKV
-288 LLKDNNLY
+288 LLRDKDIFQ
-296 STQYDAFACIEK
+296 TEYDAFACIDK
-308 DDNYYTISQAEQK
+308 DNDYYTIAQQEQK
-321 IPITWLESK
+321 IPITWMNSH
-330 INPSSIPDWFI
+330 INVNSVPDWFI
-341 CNGSENLKN
+341 CDGTIRGN
-350 HHGNGLSQYGSLYLA
+350 HGRGMSQYGSLYLA

-370 TYEEILA
+370 TYDEILA
-377 FYLGKEDIT
+377 FYYGDDVA
-386 ISSGFLTSIAGLE
+386 ISSGYLTSIAGLE

-413 GELLNENGASIEDM
+413 GEFLNENGASIDDM

-432 ESVESVGKGTRAGVV
+432 ESVESAGKGTRAGVV

-462 VNIPYYWGGAYIG
+462 VNIPYYWGGAYTG

-486 SGSTSTGGKT
+486 SGSTSNSGKT

-512 KNGGYKFGRF
+512 KNGGYKFGRY
-522 VTGGFHNAFSGD
+522 TTRGFHNAFSGD
-534 SCDITD
+534 SCNITD

-550 INSKTCHVQM
+550 INSQTCHVQM
-560 IVAVDEASGKY
+560 IVAVDETSGKY
-571 MIAESTGSIGVVM
+571 MIAESTGSMGVVM

-604 MDSFYN
+604 MDSFYD